1 MKSKKSGKM
10 KNVILLG
17 APGVG
22 KGTQAKMLSEKF
34 LIPQIST
41 GDILRK
47 AVKDGTTLGIEAK
60 GFMDRGELVSDRIVI
75 GIIDERIE
83 SEDCRKGFILDGFPR
98 TVIQAEELDKI
109 LKNKGYPLSV
119 VLSINA
125 SEEKIVKRLG
135 GRRSCKECG
144 EVFHINFNPPKKAGI
159 CDKCGA
165 GLFQRKDD
173 NEDTIRERLKVY
185 NCKTLPL
192 ISYYK
197 NKDKLKSV
205 KGEGDIKEIFSS
217 LCEMIEKG

>member
-1 MKSKKSGKM
+1 M

-17 APGVG
+17 APGAG

-47 AVKDGTTLGIEAK
+47 AVKEGTNLGIEAK
-60 GFMDRGELVSDRIVI
+60 GFMDRGELVPDRVVI

-83 SEDCRKGFILDGFPR
+83 GKDCKNGFILDGFPR
-98 TVIQAEELDKI
+98 TVLQAEELDRI
-109 LKNKGYPLSV
+109 LKNKGYPLNV
-119 VLSINA
+119 VLSIDA
-125 SEEKIVKRLG
+125 SEEEIVKRLG

-144 EVFHINFNPPKKAGI
+144 EVFHIDFNPSKKAGV

-165 GLFQRKDD
+165 ELFQRKDD
-173 NEDTIRERLKVY
+173 NEKTVRERLKVY
-185 NCKTLPL
+185 NKQTSPL

-197 NKDKLKSV
+197 DKGKLKSV
-205 KGEGDIKEIFSS
+205 SGEGDIKEIFSS
-217 LCEMIEKG
+217 LCEMVEKG